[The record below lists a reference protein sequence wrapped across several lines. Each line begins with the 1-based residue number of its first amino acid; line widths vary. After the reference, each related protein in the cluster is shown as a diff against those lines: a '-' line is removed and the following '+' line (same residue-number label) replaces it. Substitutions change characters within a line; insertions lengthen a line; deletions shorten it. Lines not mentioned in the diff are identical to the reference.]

1 MALADFTAEELNN
14 LTNSVLDFYM
24 KGDAMAQSLQER
36 PFLQRLKQTQSMF
49 PGGKEFIRGNVK
61 GDYTTE
67 FQGYSYD
74 DPVEYRNPAN
84 IRQFTW
90 PWFEL
95 HAGISLTHTELKH
108 GGITVT
114 ENGAS
119 QSTSTKSQA
128 AIMQITDI
136 LKDKLDDMMEGSA
149 RSMNLIAM
157 RDGSQSAKVFPGL
170 RAIVRDNP
178 ATGIVGGID
187 AGANP
192 WWRNR
197 ARTAAS
203 GGVIAS
209 SPSAQTLTK
218 TLRFEMRQLR
228 RYGGRPNFAFA
239 GSGFIEKLEAEVHE
253 KGLYTQSG
261 FTSGGATNISMPSI
275 TIPEVGQIVYDPTL
289 DDEGL
294 TNRCYVLDMRH
305 LMLKCMDGE
314 DMKTHAPAR
323 PENRYVMYRAV
334 TWTGTMMA
342 RKLNCHGVYDAS

>member
-1 MALADFTAEELNN
+1 MALSDFTAEELNN
-14 LTNSVLDFYM
+14 LTNSVIDFYM
-24 KGDAMAQSLQER
+24 KGDALAQSLQDR
-36 PFLQRLKQTQSMF
+36 PFLQRLKAGQSTF

-119 QSTSTKSQA
+119 QSTSTKSNA

-149 RSMNLIAM
+149 RSMNLIAL

-178 ATGIVGGID
+178 TTGIVGGID
-187 AGANP
+187 ASANV

-203 GGVIAS
+203 GGIIGS

-218 TLRFEMRQLR
+218 TLRAEVRQLR
-228 RYGGRPNFAFA
+228 RFGGRPNFVMA
-239 GSGFIEKLEAEVHE
+239 GSGFIEKLEAEIHE
-253 KGLYTQSG
+253 KGTYTQEG
-261 FTSGGATNISMPSI
+261 FMKSGATDIGMPDISMRGIGS
-275 TIPEVGQIVYDPTL
+275 IVYDPTL

-294 TNRCYVLDMRH
+294 TNRCYMLDLRH

-314 DMKTHAPAR
+314 DYKTHAPAR